1 MREIYIQFIRINTLI
16 GEEEKEEKRATRAHS
31 RSLGNVAG
39 ARRRVVRERT
49 GIGGVHTLCEPK
61 ISNYRAV
68 TSSKRCWVLLTEPL
82 IRLAGQRWG
91 CPHAGTS
98 NKKEQRAIGAP
109 RDVLAAR
116 GDRNLRAWLVTTW
129 RLAECF
135 KGLGPSRHLGNILEY
150 MNS

>member
-39 ARRRVVRERT
+39 ARRRVVSERT

-68 TSSKRCWVLLTEPL
+68 TSSKRC
-82 IRLAGQRWG
+82 
-91 CPHAGTS
+91 
-98 NKKEQRAIGAP
+98 
-109 RDVLAAR
+109 
-116 GDRNLRAWLVTTW
+116 
-129 RLAECF
+129 
-135 KGLGPSRHLGNILEY
+135 
-150 MNS
+150 